1 MTPSGDRLAE
11 ERRLHHVAGGEA
23 PVSIDDIDQTV
34 SETSVGAGSGLG
46 RRDTLGRSWRTVVA
60 VVGVALAAGT
70 TCATAGS
77 LPIVASTQA
86 ATPSA
91 TERPSSPPT
100 ISSVHF
106 GSERWVT
113 TPQLRR
119 SEAGIAWSLS
129 PKVTVE
135 LNYER
140 SALPAMMP
148 RDHDDGFLTRLNLGF

>member
-1 MTPSGDRLAE
+1 MTPSGHRLAE
-11 ERRLHHVAGGEA
+11 ERRLHHVVGGEA
-23 PVSIDDIDQTV
+23 PVSIADMDQTV
-34 SETSVGAGSGLG
+34 NETSVGAGSGLG
-46 RRDTLGRSWRTVVA
+46 QRDTLGRSWRTLVA

-70 TCATAGS
+70 TCATAGN

-100 ISSVHF
+100 VSSVHF

-129 PKVTVE
+129 PKVAVE

-140 SALPAMMP
+140 SALPPMMP
-148 RDHDDGFLTRLNLGF
+148 RDHDDGFLTRLRIGF

>member
-1 MTPSGDRLAE
+1 LAE
-11 ERRLHHVAGGEA
+11 ERRLHHVVGGEA
-23 PVSIDDIDQTV
+23 PVSIDDMDQTV
-34 SETSVGAGSGLG
+34 SETSVGAGSGLE
-46 RRDTLGRSWRTVVA
+46 RRDTLGRSWRKVVA
-60 VVGVALAAGT
+60 VVGIALAAGT
-70 TCATAGS
+70 IRATAAS
-77 LPIVASTQA
+77 LPVVASAETS
-86 ATPSA
+86 TPSA

-100 ISSVHF
+100 VSSVHF
-106 GSERWVT
+106 GSERWV

-148 RDHDDGFLTRLNLGF
+148 HDHDDGFLTRLNIGF

>member
-1 MTPSGDRLAE
+1 M
-11 ERRLHHVAGGEA
+11 
-23 PVSIDDIDQTV
+23 DQTV
-34 SETSVGAGSGLG
+34 SETSVGAGSRLG
-46 RRDTLGRSWRTVVA
+46 PRDTLGRSWRTVVA

-119 SEAGIAWSLS
+119 SESWFAWSLY
-129 PKVTVE
+129 PKVSSE
-135 LNYER
+135 LYYD
-140 SALPAMMP
+140 SSDL
-148 RDHDDGFLTRLNLGF
+148 